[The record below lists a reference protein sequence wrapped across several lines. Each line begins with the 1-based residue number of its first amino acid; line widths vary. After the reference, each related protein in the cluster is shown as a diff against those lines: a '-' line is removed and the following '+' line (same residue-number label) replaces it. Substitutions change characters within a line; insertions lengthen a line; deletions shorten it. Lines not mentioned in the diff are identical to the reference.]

1 MADRE
6 EDGAW
11 LDPWKGSF
19 CGGGGGA
26 WEEEAEEERE
36 SGGAEG
42 KEGGGPGK
50 KGGLVLLLLR
60 ATGGG
65 GGKSMVLLSG
75 GTVFNIPLLT
85 TQTFWRR
92 NVELLTDRYLCI
104 KNDGVQFYSFSS
116 GAQLSRIAQKM
127 KMRKKIKRSK
137 KNIID
142 SAQQHSAS

>member
-6 EDGAW
+6 EDGGADVPLVLVEDDGAW

-85 TQTFWRR
+85 TQFLDKKRGT
-92 NVELLTDRYLCI
+92 TDR
-104 KNDGVQFYSFSS
+104 
-116 GAQLSRIAQKM
+116 
-127 KMRKKIKRSK
+127 
-137 KNIID
+137 
-142 SAQQHSAS
+142 